1 MTSSPPVLTT
11 DKNKI
16 RLLIRFEDLNL
27 PIWNKGDIFMS
38 INKKYLELTKLKKIK
53 KDNPLDTFLKIESF
67 IDSQNLKFKK
77 KLYRMYDLF

>member
-1 MTSSPPVLTT
+1 
-11 DKNKI
+11 
-16 RLLIRFEDLNL
+16 
-27 PIWNKGDIFMS
+27 MS